1 MNKIK
6 QWLRYRYNSMK
17 KRKLARVF
25 DYACELYQ
33 IQEYDGKLWL
43 TFNANF
49 ICPCDMLKDDALDTL
64 TKIRQMYVERQK

>member
-33 IQEYDGKLWL
+33 IQEYDGKL
-43 TFNANF
+43 
-49 ICPCDMLKDDALDTL
+49 
-64 TKIRQMYVERQK
+64 